1 MFALWND
8 MPYPSITILDLHQ
21 RIVPALQTIAV
32 KTWTSQLVTL
42 PYEPFDHFRLQL
54 NSLLPITEYR

>member
-32 KTWTSQLVTL
+32 KTWTGQLVTL